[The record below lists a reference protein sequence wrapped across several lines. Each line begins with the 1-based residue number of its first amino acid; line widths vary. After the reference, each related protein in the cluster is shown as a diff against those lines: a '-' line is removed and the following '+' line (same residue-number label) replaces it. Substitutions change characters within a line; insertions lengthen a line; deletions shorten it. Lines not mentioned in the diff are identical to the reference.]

1 MCLQMQQVLHHR
13 VKYVATL
20 QCVSTVAQNHPGHS
34 ICKPQVHPRF
44 DIYTKGISH
53 SYDTLIYYLK
63 QQKLRSGCF
72 FVFRTPP
79 GETCLG
85 RCFCPDQNYFH
96 STFHAWLCQPQQVI
110 IFFLTLIKWFLC
122 VNLTLWQERKE
133 KFRPNNHKDELN

>member
-1 MCLQMQQVLHHR
+1 MQQVLHHR

-72 FVFRTPP
+72 LYL
-79 GETCLG
+79 GLLLG
-85 RCFCPDQNYFH
+85 RLVWGDVF
-96 STFHAWLCQPQQVI
+96 V
-110 IFFLTLIKWFLC
+110 LIKTTSILLSMHDC
-122 VNLTLWQERKE
+122 VSHNKLL
-133 KFRPNNHKDELN
+133 FFF